1 MSTAAPVPETVL
13 MSGDELSADKTLAT
27 LRRVGPWR
35 LLKDAFTRFRYADGF
50 SHGRALALQICL
62 SFIPLAIAL
71 VGLATALGQHALGTV
86 VSQIVLRLT
95 PGHEDVVDAVV
106 KQTQSRSDE
115 AGHLALWLGLAAA
128 LVSLTTA
135 MGQVERGANRIY
147 GIERDRPTVSKYG
160 RAFLLMLAAG
170 LPALVGFLVLLAG
183 GPLGD
188 SLARTYHWGSTTHTA
203 YDVLRWPVGVLL
215 DLASITILFRRAPRR
230 HQPAH
235 SWLAVGAALALV
247 LWLVFTLLLVL
258 YVGNSGSVGST
269 YGPLTGIIAILVWA
283 NLTSIALLLGLA
295 VAAQLEAARAGI
307 TSGAPPDPEPP
318 DG

>member
-147 GIERDRPTVSKYG
+147 GIERDRPTVSKYSHALVL
-160 RAFLLMLAAG
+160 AFAAG
-170 LPALVGFLVLLAG
+170 LPAILGFLTLVAG
-183 GPLGD
+183 GVVGQ
-188 SLARTYHWGSTTHTA
+188 AIAVGSGWQHVPVWWN
-203 YDVLRWPVGVLL
+203 VLRWPLGLVLTW
-215 DLASITILFRRAPRR
+215 ASYTMLLSRAPHRR
-230 HQPAH
+230 QPAY
-235 SWLAVGAALALV
+235 SWLAFGGGIAIV
-247 LWLVFTLLLVL
+247 LWLLVTVLLAL
-258 YVGNSGSVGST
+258 YVGNSAAFRST
-269 YGPLTGIIAILVWA
+269 YGALTSVFALLLWA
-283 NLTSIALLLGLA
+283 NLTSVALLF
-295 VAAQLEAARAGI
+295 GI
-307 TSGAPPDPEPP
+307 
-318 DG
+318 